1 MYAARDRQLVPPI
14 GYLGRS
20 FPYLSMLLMT
30 FFAVFR
36 LVSPIVEGGSKAFAA
51 IVANDHQI
59 RNM

>member
-30 FFAVFR
+30 FMAVFR
-36 LVSPIVEGGSKAFAA
+36 MVSPLVEAGSVALKA
-51 IVANDHQI
+51 IRANDHQV
-59 RNM
+59 RNV

>member
-20 FPYLSMLLMT
+20 FPWLSTLLMT

-36 LVSPIVEGGSKAFAA
+36 MVNPVVEAGSDYLKA
-51 IVANDHQI
+51 ILDNDHQV
-59 RNM
+59 RDM

>member
-36 LVSPIVEGGSKAFAA
+36 LVNPIVEAGSDYLKA
-51 IVANDHQI
+51 VLDNDRQV